1 MSEIQLSTS
10 QSNDSENQFNMG
22 IKMVINAFENNCH
35 FLSSEITRLNNELEE
50 KNKKISELEELCSTL
65 LNQKNSF
72 EKKITNLKNK
82 NEKILSQL
90 DKVNKENY
98 ELKKIKQTII
108 NTIESNKIKTMDN
121 RNNHSLLNGGNTI
134 DNINYLS
141 NENLNNKSTLNI
153 YKNIKTSKCAFG
165 NLLNLKKKNEKQNYL
180 TEKNKSYSV
189 ERIQS
194 RTRTNSISEIDSISK
209 ILIKQD
215 NEKNNNINTNNNI
228 INNTNNNNQIKNTFF
243 QKCRSK
249 MNPSHYT
256 DLMNIVHLFNSKEIT
271 KKEMYDNI
279 IETLKNGKYENLI
292 DDFNNLFT

>member
-1 MSEIQLSTS
+1 MSEIQLNTS

-65 LNQKNSF
+65 LNQKSSF
-72 EKKITNLKNK
+72 ENKIANLKNK
-82 NEKILSQL
+82 NEKLLSQL
-90 DKVNKENY
+90 DKVNKENH
-98 ELKKIKQTII
+98 ELKRIKQTII
-108 NTIESNKIKTMDN
+108 NTIESNKIKTIDN

-134 DNINYLS
+134 DNVNYLS

-165 NLLNLKKKNEKQNYL
+165 NLLNLKKKNENQNYL

-194 RTRTNSISEIDSISK
+194 KTRTNSISEIDSISK
-209 ILIKQD
+209 ILIKKD
-215 NEKNNNINTNNNI
+215 NEQNDNITNTNNNQ
-228 INNTNNNNQIKNTFF
+228 NKNGFF
-243 QKCRSK
+243 KNCRSK

>member
-1 MSEIQLSTS
+1 MSEIQLNTS
-10 QSNDSENQFNMG
+10 QSNDSENQFNTG
-22 IKMVINAFENNCH
+22 IKMIINAFESNCH
-35 FLSSEITRLNNELEE
+35 FLSSEIIRLNNELEE

-72 EKKITNLKNK
+72 ENKITNLKNK
-82 NEKILSQL
+82 NEKLVSQL

-98 ELKKIKQTII
+98 ELKRIKQTII
-108 NTIESNKIKTMDN
+108 NTIDIS
-121 RNNHSLLNGGNTI
+121 
-134 DNINYLS
+134 NYLS
-141 NENLNNKSTLNI
+141 NDNFNNKSTLNI
-153 YKNIKTSKCAFG
+153 YKNLKSSKCAFG
-165 NLLNLKKKNEKQNYL
+165 NLLNLKKKNENQNYL

-194 RTRTNSISEIDSISK
+194 KTRTNSINEIDSLTK
-209 ILIKQD
+209 FLIKQE
-215 NEKNNNINTNNNI
+215 NEQNNNNNN
-228 INNTNNNNQIKNTFF
+228 INNTNNNNQIKNGFF
-243 QKCRSK
+243 KKCRSK
-249 MNPSHYT
+249 MNPSHYS

>member
-1 MSEIQLSTS
+1 MSEIQLNTS
-10 QSNDSENQFNMG
+10 QSNDSENQFNTG
-22 IKMVINAFENNCH
+22 IKMIINAFENNCH

-72 EKKITNLKNK
+72 ENKIANLKNK
-82 NEKILSQL
+82 NEKLLSQL
-90 DKVNKENY
+90 DKVNKENH
-98 ELKKIKQTII
+98 ELKRIKQTII
-108 NTIESNKIKTMDN
+108 NTIESNKIKTIDN
-121 RNNHSLLNGGNTI
+121 RNSHSILNGGNTI
-134 DNINYLS
+134 DNSNYLS
-141 NENLNNKSTLNI
+141 NDNFNNKSTLNI
-153 YKNIKTSKCAFG
+153 YKTIKSSKCAFG
-165 NLLNLKKKNEKQNYL
+165 NLLNLKKKNENINYL

-194 RTRTNSISEIDSISK
+194 KTRTNSISEIDSISK
-209 ILIKQD
+209 ILIKKD
-215 NEKNNNINTNNNI
+215 NEQNDNITNTNNNQ
-228 INNTNNNNQIKNTFF
+228 NKNGFF
-243 QKCRSK
+243 KKCRSK

>member
-1 MSEIQLSTS
+1 MSEIQLNTS
-10 QSNDSENQFNMG
+10 QSNDSENQFNTG
-22 IKMVINAFENNCH
+22 IKMIINAFENNCH

-72 EKKITNLKNK
+72 ENKIANLKNK
-82 NEKILSQL
+82 NEKLLSQL
-90 DKVNKENY
+90 DKVNKENH
-98 ELKKIKQTII
+98 ELKRIKQTII
-108 NTIESNKIKTMDN
+108 NTIESNKIKTIDN
-121 RNNHSLLNGGNTI
+121 RNNHSILNGGNTI
-134 DNINYLS
+134 DISNYLS
-141 NENLNNKSTLNI
+141 NDNFNNKSTLNI
-153 YKNIKTSKCAFG
+153 YKTIKSSKCAFG
-165 NLLNLKKKNEKQNYL
+165 NLLNLKKKNENINYL

-194 RTRTNSISEIDSISK
+194 KTRTNSISEIDSISK
-209 ILIKQD
+209 ILIKKD
-215 NEKNNNINTNNNI
+215 NEQNDNITNTNNNQ
-228 INNTNNNNQIKNTFF
+228 NKNGFF
-243 QKCRSK
+243 KKCRSK

>member
-1 MSEIQLSTS
+1 MSEIQLNTS
-10 QSNDSENQFNMG
+10 QSNDSENQFNTG
-22 IKMVINAFENNCH
+22 IKMIINAFESNCH
-35 FLSSEITRLNNELEE
+35 FLSSEIIRLNNELEE

-72 EKKITNLKNK
+72 ENKITNLKNK
-82 NEKILSQL
+82 NEKLVNQL

-98 ELKKIKQTII
+98 ELKRIKQTII
-108 NTIESNKIKTMDN
+108 NTIESNKIKTIDN
-121 RNNHSLLNGGNTI
+121 RNNHSILNGGNTI
-134 DNINYLS
+134 DNSNFLS
-141 NENLNNKSTLNI
+141 NENFNNKSTLNI
-153 YKNIKTSKCAFG
+153 YKNLKSSKCAFG
-165 NLLNLKKKNEKQNYL
+165 NLLNLKKKNENQNYL

-194 RTRTNSISEIDSISK
+194 KTRTNSISEIDSISK
-209 ILIKQD
+209 ILIKQE
-215 NEKNNNINTNNNI
+215 NEQNNNNNN
-228 INNTNNNNQIKNTFF
+228 INNTNNNNQIKNGFF
-243 QKCRSK
+243 KKCRSK
-249 MNPSHYT
+249 MNPSHYS